1 MNSLKKLRMKLK
13 IINQSLT
20 KKMNK
25 IKLWIRTMTTNK
37 NNNKNKEE
45 NKTLQ
50 MFKILIQTMHNSKI
64 TINQLIKMKKLIKK

>member
-25 IKLWIRTMTTNK
+25 IKLWIRIMTTNK